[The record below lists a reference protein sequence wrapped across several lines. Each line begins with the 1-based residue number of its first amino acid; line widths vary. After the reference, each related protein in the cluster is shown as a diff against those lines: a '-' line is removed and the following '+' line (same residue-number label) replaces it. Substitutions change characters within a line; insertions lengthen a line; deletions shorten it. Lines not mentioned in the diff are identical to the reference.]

1 MSVLQYINLGL
12 DLLVLIALVFCLL
25 RGFII
30 GFNKS
35 TRRVISIVVPFVLL
49 AIFLGSIAVKILETD
64 ISEYNIIEGFTSVK
78 DYAVTLIQENIYTNG
93 SVDVPNSEL
102 LVFAESLA
110 VGILKFVIS
119 LIQK

>member
-49 AIFLGSIAVKILETD
+49 AIFLGSIAVKILEEELKVFFKVTEK
-64 ISEYNIIEGFTSVK
+64 IKNNIINMNEK
-78 DYAVTLIQENIYTNG
+78 
-93 SVDVPNSEL
+93 
-102 LVFAESLA
+102 
-110 VGILKFVIS
+110 
-119 LIQK
+119 